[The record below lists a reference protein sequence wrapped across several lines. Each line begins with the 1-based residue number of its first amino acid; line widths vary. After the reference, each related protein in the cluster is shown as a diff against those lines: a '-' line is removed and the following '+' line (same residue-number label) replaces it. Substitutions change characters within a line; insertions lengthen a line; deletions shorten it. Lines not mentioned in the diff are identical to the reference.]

1 MTYTST
7 YVTCRLCSGRLTE
20 KRETAC
26 EPAHYECKT
35 CGAIFD
41 MSGKPFDAATKL
53 RLPDP
58 ARTT

>member
-26 EPAHYECKT
+26 E
-35 CGAIFD
+35 
-41 MSGKPFDAATKL
+41 
-53 RLPDP
+53 
-58 ARTT
+58 